1 MPVAGAAWRR
11 RSVDGCVD
19 GAALVVTVVAERIV
33 VKQAGH
39 KASLFN
45 GIQAILVREGRLDT
59 IAQSAP
65 PALRCLLAQPPLAS
79 EWISGAIMNEFL
91 SAIAANYGLD
101 TVQRVTRGAVNESMV
116 PLMRSYAGAL
126 LRLFGATPHS
136 IFSRVNDVMKLT
148 SRGVDASYRRGG
160 ERRLFA
166 SFSHSAASALHPAM
180 FASWRGAM
188 EAILDFCD
196 VRGTVSEPVVNS
208 ARNGAEFEIEWR

>member
-1 MPVAGAAWRR
+1 M
-11 RSVDGCVD
+11 
-19 GAALVVTVVAERIV
+19 TVVAERIV
-33 VKQAGH
+33 VEQATH

-45 GIQAILVREGRLDT
+45 GIQAILAREGRLDT

-101 TVQRVTRGAVNESMV
+101 TVQRITRGAVNESMV

-136 IFSRVNDVMKLT
+136 IFSRVHEVMKLT

-166 SFSHSAASALHPAM
+166 SFSHSSARSLHPAM